1 MEKIKIALLD
11 DDYLIVSL
19 LKSFFNARE
28 DVEVVFDATEADQL
42 YQYLEQNHDTIQ
54 VLLLDLKMKEI
65 NGLDVFKIINE
76 QYPDIKVVIVSSH
89 YQTSTIGFMI
99 KEGVSGFIPKGISPF
114 ELVEVVKQVHQ
125 KGFYFTA
132 EQIETLRGQIAPKVP
147 KLVLSKEDSLTDREI
162 EIIRLLCQHKT
173 AKEIGEILFIAQRTV
188 EGHKNNLFL
197 KIGVKNVTGLVVY
210 ALQKQIVKL
219 EELPLQ

>member
-1 MEKIKIALLD
+1 MEKIRIALLD

-28 DVEVVFDATEADQL
+28 DVEVIFDATEAHLL
-42 YQYLEQNHDTIQ
+42 YQYLEQNHNTIQ

-65 NGLDVFKIINE
+65 NGLDVFKIINV

-99 KEGVSGFIPKGISPF
+99 KEGVSGFIPKGVSPF
-114 ELVEVVKQVHQ
+114 ELVEVVKQVYQ

-132 EQIETLRGQIAPKVP
+132 EQIDMLRGQIAPKVP